1 MRSTAVVRITTIFDM
16 AGLGCNTH
24 HKDRWNYFF
33 GFLKERGIPQ
43 ETSPIDYPED
53 ILKTFQAIMD
63 QDYRDAN
70 NGESP
75 KPINISD
82 TELFKMVFNLTP
94 D

>member
-1 MRSTAVVRITTIFDM
+1 MPIYRQFVCYEINSSRSHYDNIRTFQM

-53 ILKTFQAIMD
+53 ILKTFQAIMY
-63 QDYRDAN
+63 QGYRDAN
-70 NGESP
+70 N
-75 KPINISD
+75 
-82 TELFKMVFNLTP
+82 
-94 D
+94 

>member
-1 MRSTAVVRITTIFDM
+1 M

-43 ETSPIDYPED
+43 ATSPIDYPED

-75 KPINISD
+75 KPIDISD
-82 TELFKMVFNLTP
+82 TELFKMAFNLTP